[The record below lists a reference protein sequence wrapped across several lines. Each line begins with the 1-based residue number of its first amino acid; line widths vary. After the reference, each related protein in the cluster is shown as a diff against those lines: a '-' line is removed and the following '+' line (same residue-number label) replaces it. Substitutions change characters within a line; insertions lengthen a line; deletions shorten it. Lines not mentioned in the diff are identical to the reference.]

1 MTVESQILTVPD
13 IVKTFDKVSIPAGQ
27 RVFSQGQACDHYT
40 IIASGSVRVLT
51 RSPDGRELV
60 LYHISP
66 GEICV
71 LTTACL
77 MGGTRYPAEAITH
90 TNISAYIIPGQEFD
104 RLVAE
109 SKEFREF
116 VFNSF
121 SHRLADLMIKLENVA
136 LESIDSRLISYL
148 NTAKNTDGDIKTTH
162 QEIADEIGSAREVI
176 SRHLKTLEKQ
186 GKIHL
191 SRGNIHII
199 DL

>member
-1 MTVESQILTVPD
+1 MDSASTKLNIPD
-13 IVKTFDKVSIPAGQ
+13 VVTNYGQANMPAEQ
-27 RVFSQGQACDHYT
+27 RVFSQGQSCHHYT
-40 IIASGSVRVLT
+40 VIAEGSVRVLT

-77 MGGTRYPAEAITH
+77 MAGTRYPAEAITD
-90 TNISAYIIPGQEFD
+90 TEVKAYIIPGSEFD

-109 SKEFREF
+109 SAEFRTF

-121 SHRLADLMIKLENVA
+121 SHRMADLMVKLEKVA
-136 LESIDSRLISYL
+136 LESIDDRLIHYL
-148 NTAKNTDGDIKTTH
+148 NSHASSEGKIAATH
-162 QEIADEIGSAREVI
+162 QQIADEIGSAREVV

-186 GKIHL
+186 GCIRL
-191 SRGNIHII
+191 GRGSI
-199 DL
+199 DILNL